1 MQFTLRRDH
10 KVLEFFMSQEHFS
23 PRQHRWLDVLSEFD
37 FKIQYIP
44 GEINKFADVLSRI
57 YSDEPKG
64 VVHAESE
71 LVDEGEDVN
80 LSSGPRIRPIYVEAY
95 LLDVVNATVRRSS
108 RLADKPV
115 R

>member
-1 MQFTLRRDH
+1 M
-10 KVLEFFMSQEHFS
+10 
-23 PRQHRWLDVLSEFD
+23 SEFD

-44 GEINKFADVLSRI
+44 GKINKFADALSRI

-64 VVHAESE
+64 VVCAESE

-80 LSSGPRIRPIYVEAY
+80 LSSGPRIRPTYVEAY

-108 RLADKPV
+108 
-115 R
+115 